1 MYMASVEFTAATV
14 PEPERMS
21 CTRRIFLV
29 LLNPVKILP
38 SIDRAARR
46 SLLKWME
53 FRRVRYPRNLGT
65 SYAPFAVMQS
75 SIVVQPT
82 RLDNAVL
89 VWACVEIE

>member
-38 SIDRAARR
+38 TIDRAARR

-53 FRRVRYPRNLGT
+53 FSRVGCLPTLGT
-65 SYAPFAVMQS
+65 SYAPFTVK
-75 SIVVQPT
+75 
-82 RLDNAVL
+82 
-89 VWACVEIE
+89 